1 MIIAK
6 ALHYM
11 TSEEA
16 SKLNWKRIT
25 HDFMEASIDAL
36 IDMQNNR
43 QDKLLV
49 CDMILIALKND
60 NQKHIHEDEIENKLQ
75 FIRKTIE
82 NGVYSPYREI
92 ERLIKENDVKDKKI
106 SDLLS
111 QLNVAKD
118 EGDELREADLIT
130 KIVEHSV
137 KLGVEVAKN
146 VELVLGRIYRGTT
159 KFAEHFKWLE
169 DYIAN
174 TASSGE
180 ILKAIAELNETLKKA
195 ANKPMTQYIY
205 GDKNEFKEG
214 AKMLKLTTPAD
225 ADPAEIAMRIAE
237 QQKQIEKMNGNEMNS

>member
-6 ALHYM
+6 VLHYM
-11 TSEEA
+11 NSDEA
-16 SKLNWKRIT
+16 AKLNWKRMT
-25 HDFMEASIDAL
+25 HDFNEASIDAY

-43 QDKLLV
+43 QDKLSV
-49 CDMILIALKND
+49 CDMILNALKND
-60 NQKHIHEDEIENKLQ
+60 SQKHIHEDEIENKLL

-106 SDLLS
+106 SDLLTELNTAKS
-111 QLNVAKD
+111 Q
-118 EGDELREADLIT
+118 GDELKEADLIT

-137 KLGVEVAKN
+137 KLGVDVAKN
-146 VELVLGRIYRGTT
+146 VELVLGRIYRGST

-174 TASSGE
+174 TSSAGD

-195 ANKPMTQYIY
+195 ANNPTTQNNYTLELVGKKETNI
-205 GDKNEFKEG
+205 DKNYGPNIENNGSLSLPVELV
-214 AKMLKLTTPAD
+214 AKPLPESED
-225 ADPAEIAMRIAE
+225 D
-237 QQKQIEKMNGNEMNS
+237 

>member
-6 ALHYM
+6 VLHYM
-11 TSEEA
+11 NSDEA
-16 SKLNWKRIT
+16 TKLNWKRMT
-25 HDFMEASIDAL
+25 HDFNEASIDAY

-43 QDKLLV
+43 QDKLSV
-49 CDMILIALKND
+49 CDMILSALKND
-60 NQKHIHEDEIENKLQ
+60 SQKHIHEDEIESKLL

-106 SDLLS
+106 SELLTELNTAKS
-111 QLNVAKD
+111 Q
-118 EGDELREADLIT
+118 GDELKEADLIT
-130 KIVEHSV
+130 RIVEHSV

-174 TASSGE
+174 TSSAGD
-180 ILKAIAELNETLKKA
+180 ILKAIAELNETLKRGVKDGVTIVNA
-195 ANKPMTQYIY
+195 TNFKPQITTQNLDVPMPSL
-205 GDKNEFKEG
+205 G
-214 AKMLKLTTPAD
+214 
-225 ADPAEIAMRIAE
+225 
-237 QQKQIEKMNGNEMNS
+237 QQETKQIEE